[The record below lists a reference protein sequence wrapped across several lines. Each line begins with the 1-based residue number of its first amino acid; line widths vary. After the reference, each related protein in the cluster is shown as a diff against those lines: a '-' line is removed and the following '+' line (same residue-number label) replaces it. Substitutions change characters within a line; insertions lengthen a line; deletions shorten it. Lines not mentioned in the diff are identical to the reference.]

1 MTEDLKLSKK
11 AQAHVDNLKSTIA
24 QITADLQNAKSEL
37 ERIEGR
43 NGELEKQA
51 DLNQLLAD
59 IANVAKKSFSAAIEK
74 ELSGYNSPLNKIA
87 NAAIAKHESEIRPVF
102 DSAIASIVTDK
113 SFKDDLTAALRHKLA
128 RVMVAKLE
136 GEAEKRFNDWRSDA
150 EKRAQLTLGIAKLIE
165 ELK

>member
-37 ERIEGR
+37 DRIEGR

-51 DLNQLLAD
+51 DLNKLLAD
-59 IANVAKKSFSAAIEK
+59 IASIARRSFAAAIEK
-74 ELSGYNSPLNKIA
+74 ELTGYNSPLNKM
-87 NAAIAKHESEIRPVF
+87 AIAALQKHEPEIRPVF
-102 DSAIASIVTDK
+102 DAAIASIVTDE
-113 SFKDDLTAALRHKLA
+113 SFKNELTAALRHKLA